1 MKKQDRQ
8 GARTPADLERKY
20 RFGKNM
26 GGAKKAAAEA
36 TRAAEIAVAAAGKS
50 IGREEYDQIVAM
62 LNKATAMITRLVVQ
76 SGGFT
81 LDADGNMAARSI
93 KLGGKDLETRLAAIE
108 AKLDIEGG
116 GTDEDVEYEDTADGG
131 TKAVGDE
138 WEFIYKDYANDI
150 RILTISEHLEQ
161 YTNAEGSIYL
171 RAVQPGDAS
180 CIVYNGFAGVNVL
193 HTFTITE

>member
-1 MKKQDRQ
+1 MNKQGRQ

-26 GGAKKAAAEA
+26 GEAKKAASDAS
-36 TRAAEIAVAAAGKS
+36 RAADRAVAAASKS
-50 IGREEYDQIVAM
+50 VGREEYDQIVAM
-62 LNKATAMITRLVVQ
+62 LNKATAMLTRLVVD

-81 LDADGNMAARSI
+81 LDAAGNMSARSI

-108 AKLDIEGG
+108 AALEIEGG

-131 TKAVGDE
+131 TKVVGDE

-161 YTNAEGSIYL
+161 FTDAEGSIYL
-171 RAVQPGDAS
+171 RAVLPGNAS
-180 CIVYNGFAGVNVL
+180 CIVHNGFSGMNVL